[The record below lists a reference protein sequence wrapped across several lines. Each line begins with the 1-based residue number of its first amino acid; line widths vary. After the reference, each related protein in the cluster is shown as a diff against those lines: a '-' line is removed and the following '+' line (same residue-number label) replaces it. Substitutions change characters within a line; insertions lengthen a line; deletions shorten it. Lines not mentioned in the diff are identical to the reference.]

1 MNNRIA
7 FENQIYL
14 LKILIKKEYEIFLMK
29 ANGILNSENIFP
41 MPSKKAPQYQDRT
54 VKLNIKMPK
63 AENLLFIDEEWRQ
76 VNEYFREDTITE
88 DEVDYFQII
97 ERVKLERENR
107 SRMRN
112 KMEIENFKKKRTQY
126 LLQTKNQ
133 SETIENIVTK
143 KIENSSTKP
152 IPIQPTNNII
162 VVKKKDSPTR
172 ENKDN
177 KNDIKISGKRTL
189 PEENI
194 LHSSEEN
201 TNKKFKLQ
209 ELFNYDSDK
218 E

>member
-1 MNNRIA
+1 
-7 FENQIYL
+7 
-14 LKILIKKEYEIFLMK
+14 
-29 ANGILNSENIFP
+29 
-41 MPSKKAPQYQDRT
+41 
-54 VKLNIKMPK
+54 MPK